1 LTDRDPNEGSVDPM
15 EADYWQLGEAVQDR
29 IIHAG
34 FESAS
39 VEGIAVDI
47 HDLLQAADRIREKL
61 GPAILAASDPAQLEE
76 AMNALRF
83 EFGHVRW
90 HGAKAEEYL
99 REATTSIRKIDQ
111 GTRGEPP
118 ERT

>member
-1 LTDRDPNEGSVDPM
+1 M
-15 EADYWQLGEAVQDR
+15 EADYWELGEAVQDR

-34 FESAS
+34 FESES

-61 GPAILAASDPAQLEE
+61 GPAILAASDAAQLAE
-76 AMNALRF
+76 AMDALKF

-90 HGAKAEEYL
+90 HGAKAEDFLTEVIH
-99 REATTSIRKIDQ
+99 SIRKD
-111 GTRGEPP
+111 
-118 ERT
+118 